1 MRLDRKISSLE
12 LLTYRHYRVVHGV
25 RIGLAFILTFLL
37 IRLLAVPEGTWPLIT
52 LVVVMGPISFWG
64 NVLQRALQRIAGTVF
79 GAVSGLIALY
89 LELYSLPLML
99 AWCGVVM
106 FVCGYLTLGKRP
118 YMALLVGITL
128 AVVCG
133 AGAGDMHTALW
144 RSGDVIFGSLLALL
158 FTSIY
163 PQRAYILWRMQMADC
178 LQTAARIYGAYFSP
192 NVIERPRL
200 EPQLKDLL
208 NQVVKLRSLIVPASK
223 ETHIPKTVFEA
234 VQTLSRNLVCTLELM
249 ADAYWA
255 SRETHFIMLNA
266 RTLRSTQLLT
276 LSSLESLALLMRE
289 GPQAQRQAAAG
300 QLAEIAGELKTL
312 MQEVSLGQ
320 HGEAPIY
327 GYVWLSMELAQQLE
341 ELGDLLQVCTAAGR
355 E

>member
-12 LLTYRHYRVVHGV
+12 LLTYRHYRIVHGV

-79 GAVSGLIALY
+79 GAASGLIALY

-128 AVVCG
+128 GGVRRGRRRHAYRAVAQRRRDLRLA
-133 AGAGDMHTALW
+133 AGAAVHQHLPTARLY
-144 RSGDVIFGSLLALL
+144 SVAH
-158 FTSIY
+158 
-163 PQRAYILWRMQMADC
+163 ADGG
-178 LQTAARIYGAYFSP
+178 LPANRRPPLRRVFSP

-200 EPQLKDLL
+200 EPQL
-208 NQVVKLRSLIVPASK
+208 
-223 ETHIPKTVFEA
+223 
-234 VQTLSRNLVCTLELM
+234 
-249 ADAYWA
+249 
-255 SRETHFIMLNA
+255 
-266 RTLRSTQLLT
+266 RT
-276 LSSLESLALLMRE
+276 
-289 GPQAQRQAAAG
+289 
-300 QLAEIAGELKTL
+300 
-312 MQEVSLGQ
+312 
-320 HGEAPIY
+320 
-327 GYVWLSMELAQQLE
+327 
-341 ELGDLLQVCTAAGR
+341 C
-355 E
+355 

>member
-1 MRLDRKISSLE
+1 MRLDRKISSFE
-12 LLTYRHYRVVHGV
+12 RLTYRHYRVVHGL

-37 IRLLAVPEGTWPLIT
+37 IRLLEVPEGTWPLIT

-106 FVCGYLTLGKRP
+106 FFCGYLTLGKRP

-158 FTSIY
+158 FSSIY
-163 PQRAYILWRMQMADC
+163 PQRAYILWRMQLADC
-178 LQTAARIYGAYFSP
+178 LQNAGKIYGAYLSP
-192 NVIERPRL
+192 NMIERPRL

-208 NQVVKLRSLIVPASK
+208 NQVVRLRGLIAPSSK
-223 ETHIPKTVFEA
+223 ETRIPTTVLEA
-234 VQTLSRNLVCTLELM
+234 VQTLSRNLVCTLELL

-266 RTLRSTQLLT
+266 KTLRSAQLLT
-276 LSSLESLALLMRE
+276 LRSLESLAEMMHK
-289 GPQAQRQAAAG
+289 GPQEHQQAAVG
-300 QLAEIAGELKTL
+300 QLSEIAAELKTL
-312 MQEVSLGQ
+312 MQEISIGQ

-327 GYVWLSMELAQQLE
+327 GYVWLSMELTQQLE
-341 ELGDLLQVCTAAGR
+341 ELGDLLKVCTVAGH

>member
-1 MRLDRKISSLE
+1 MRLDRKISPFE
-12 LLTYRHYRVVHGV
+12 RLTYRHYRVVHGL
-25 RIGLAFILTFLL
+25 RIGLAFVLTFLL
-37 IRLLAVPEGTWPLIT
+37 IRLLEVPEGTWPLIT

-89 LELYSLPLML
+89 LELYSLSLML

-106 FVCGYLTLGKRP
+106 FFCGYLTLGKRP

-158 FTSIY
+158 FSSIY
-163 PQRAYILWRMQMADC
+163 PQRAYILWRMQLADC
-178 LQTAARIYGAYFSP
+178 LQSAGKIYGAYLSP
-192 NVIERPRL
+192 NMIERPRL

-208 NQVVKLRSLIVPASK
+208 SQVVRLRGLIVPSSK
-223 ETHIPKTVFEA
+223 ETRIPTTVFEA
-234 VQTLSRNLVCTLELM
+234 VQTLNRNLVCTLELL

-266 RTLRSTQLLT
+266 KTLRSAQLLT
-276 LSSLESLALLMRE
+276 LRSLESLAEMMHN
-289 GPQAQRQAAAG
+289 GPQEQQQAAVG
-300 QLAEIAGELKTL
+300 QLSEIAAELKTL
-312 MQEVSLGQ
+312 MQEASVVQ

-327 GYVWLSMELAQQLE
+327 GYVWLSMELTQQLE
-341 ELGDLLQVCTAAGR
+341 ELGDLLKVCTAAGHD
-355 E
+355 

>member
-1 MRLDRKISSLE
+1 
-12 LLTYRHYRVVHGV
+12 
-25 RIGLAFILTFLL
+25 
-37 IRLLAVPEGTWPLIT
+37 
-52 LVVVMGPISFWG
+52 
-64 NVLQRALQRIAGTVF
+64 
-79 GAVSGLIALY
+79 
-89 LELYSLPLML
+89 
-99 AWCGVVM
+99 
-106 FVCGYLTLGKRP
+106 
-118 YMALLVGITL
+118 
-128 AVVCG
+128 
-133 AGAGDMHTALW
+133 MHTALW

-223 ETHIPKTVFEA
+223 ETRIPKAVFEA